1 LPLFRPQE
9 LNQLYIPAT
18 GRGVLVGMTGSGKST
33 LAKLLCAP
41 FRFVAVIDPKG
52 LLNWE
57 GYERVTT
64 LREVTKSKAEKI
76 IYAPEANE
84 LRDEKY
90 IDAFF
95 AWVYFRKNTFLYV
108 DEVYAVSYRNEIPPH
123 YHSILTRG
131 RERGNGLLS
140 ATQRP
145 MLIPTVIMSESENW
159 YVFRLNMEGD
169 RKKIEQSIGL
179 DQDAISTLPKRKFYF
194 VKADE
199 DIQSPPLTLSLKN
212 RKVA

>member
-1 LPLFRPQE
+1 
-9 LNQLYIPAT
+9 
-18 GRGVLVGMTGSGKST
+18 
-33 LAKLLCAP
+33 
-41 FRFVAVIDPKG
+41 
-52 LLNWE
+52 
-57 GYERVTT
+57 
-64 LREVTKSKAEKI
+64 
-76 IYAPEANE
+76 
-84 LRDEKY
+84 
-90 IDAFF
+90 
-95 AWVYFRKNTFLYV
+95 
-108 DEVYAVSYRNEIPPH
+108 
-123 YHSILTRG
+123 
-131 RERGNGLLS
+131 
-140 ATQRP
+140 